1 MFLEIVLGITTLSLL
16 VGYINLALTL
26 HRTRV
31 YVQTIVTDYII
42 LREELDNVDED
53 KQIEF
58 EELLHHKEGFIKFL
72 SDSRESAFE
81 YIEESIREIKQV
93 LVMLENPT
101 PELIDG
107 VKLKLSKL
115 VDLDERKNNE

>member
-1 MFLEIVLGITTLSLL
+1 MFLEIVLGIISLSLL
-16 VGYINLALTL
+16 AGYINLALTL

>member
-1 MFLEIVLGITTLSLL
+1 MFLEIVLGIVCLSLL

-53 KQIEF
+53 KQVEF

-72 SDSRESAFE
+72 TDSRESAFE
-81 YIEESIREIKQV
+81 YIEDTMREIKQI

-101 PELIDG
+101 PEIIDG
-107 VKLKLSKL
+107 VKIKLSKL

>member
-1 MFLEIVLGITTLSLL
+1 MFLEIVLGIISLSLL

>member
-1 MFLEIVLGITTLSLL
+1 MFLEIVIGIISISLL
-16 VGYINLALTL
+16 AGYINLAITL
-26 HRTRV
+26 NKTRNQM
-31 YVQTIVTDYII
+31 QTVITDYII
-42 LREELDNVDED
+42 LRDALENVEED
-53 KQIEF
+53 KQVEY

-101 PELIDG
+101 PEIIDG

>member
-1 MFLEIVLGITTLSLL
+1 MFLEIVLGIISLSLL

-26 HRTRV
+26 HKTRV

-53 KQIEF
+53 KQVEF

>member
-1 MFLEIVLGITTLSLL
+1 MFLEIVLGIISLSLL

-53 KQIEF
+53 KQVEF